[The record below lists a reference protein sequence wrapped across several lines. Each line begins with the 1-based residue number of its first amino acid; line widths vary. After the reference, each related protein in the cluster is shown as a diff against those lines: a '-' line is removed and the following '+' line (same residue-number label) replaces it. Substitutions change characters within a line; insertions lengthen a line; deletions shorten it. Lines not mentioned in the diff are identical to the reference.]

1 MRLGGRA
8 IACIGSFLV
17 AFLRTGWFSL
27 ATSSEVKGQIQQTN
41 FFFGNKEELEKQ
53 RVPYAKE
60 ELKWI
65 DTLAN
70 LFLLVIV
77 LVVLSYIIDGL
88 MWLSGQEI
96 KSGF

>member
-1 MRLGGRA
+1 MKLKDR
-8 IACIGSFLV
+8 
-17 AFLRTGWFSL
+17 FS
-27 ATSSEVKGQIQQTN
+27 KRI
-41 FFFGNKEELEKQ
+41 FFGNKEELEKQ
-53 RVPYAKE
+53 GVPYAKE

-77 LVVLSYIIDGL
+77 LVVLSYIIAGL
-88 MWLSGQEI
+88 IWLSGQEI

>member
-1 MRLGGRA
+1 MKLKDR
-8 IACIGSFLV
+8 
-17 AFLRTGWFSL
+17 FS
-27 ATSSEVKGQIQQTN
+27 KRI
-41 FFFGNKEELEKQ
+41 FFGNKEELEKQ
-53 RVPYAKE
+53 VVPYTKE

-77 LVVLSYIIDGL
+77 LVVLSYIIAGL
-88 MWLSGQEI
+88 IWLSGQEI

>member
-1 MRLGGRA
+1 MKLKYR
-8 IACIGSFLV
+8 
-17 AFLRTGWFSL
+17 FS
-27 ATSSEVKGQIQQTN
+27 KQI
-41 FFFGNKEELEKQ
+41 FFRNKEELEKQ
-53 RVPYAKE
+53 GVPYAKE